1 MESADGFMDGGTGE
15 YLFGDARFG
24 VIDQA
29 DGDVAGCS
37 DGADLAD
44 AARAEELDAVDAA
57 LDSLLAGGFTP
68 ADCGEAAGLV
78 RRLEAVGSRVAA
90 AQRRLVGEIDRT
102 GVYGADGHTSAKV
115 MVRHTARLSTGEA
128 NARARE
134 QHTLEA
140 MPAFAAA
147 FETGAV
153 STCVV
158 RRLARLHANPR
169 ISDKVEALDH
179 TLVAHAV
186 AKPYAWFDAHCRD
199 LERVLDEDGADRAN
213 ERANAGR
220 DVVISQNFDS
230 SWKLGGGCGALDGA
244 RLREIFDHFVDAEW
258 HTDWD
263 AAKVIH
269 GEATTP
275 EHLARTPAQRRF
287 DALLAMAEAAATNPS
302 IVGAK
307 GIITDIVIDQETFER
322 ELARLLDVDAPEA
335 DLADTDQRL
344 ARFRCAT
351 STGYQ
356 VSAREAVLNALT
368 NQIRRVVVNTDS
380 VVIDLGRK
388 QRLFTGSAR
397 LAVQLRDQQ
406 CFHPSCLACGRGL
419 QIDHT
424 DEWVRDNG
432 STNPGNGAAGCGHH
446 NRWKH
451 HHEVTARRNPD
462 GTWTL
467 TRPDGTT
474 IE

>member
-1 MESADGFMDGGTGE
+1 MESADGFMDGGTDE

-24 VIDQA
+24 VAHHDPI
-29 DGDVAGCS
+29 GVS
-37 DGADLAD
+37 DGADLCD
-44 AARAEELDAVDAA
+44 ASRAEALDEVDAA
-57 LDSLLAGGFTP
+57 LDRLFAVGFSP
-68 ADCGEAAGLV
+68 ADCAEAAGLT
-78 RRLEAVGSRVAA
+78 RRLEAVGSRVAS
-90 AQRRLVGEIDRT
+90 AQRQLVGEIDRT
-102 GVYGADGHTSAKV
+102 GVYAVDGHTSAKV

-134 QHTLEA
+134 QRALQA
-140 MPAFAAA
+140 MPAFAGA
-147 FETGAV
+147 FDAGEV
-153 STCVV
+153 SACVV

-169 ISDKVEALDH
+169 IGDKVAALQEQ
-179 TLVAHAV
+179 LLEHAV
-186 AKPYAWFDAHCRD
+186 SKPFDWFDAHCRD
-199 LERVLDEDGADRAN
+199 LERVLDEDGADQAN
-213 ERANAGR
+213 ERANTKR
-220 DVVISQNFDS
+220 DVLISQNFDT
-230 SWKLGGGCGALDGA
+230 SWKIAGSCGSLDGA

-263 AAKVIH
+263 AAKAIH

-275 EHLARTPAQRRF
+275 EHLARTAGQRRF
-287 DALLAMAEAAATNPS
+287 DALMAMIEAGATNPKA
-302 IVGAK
+302 VGAK
-307 GIITDIVIDQETFER
+307 AIVTDLVIDSETFER
-322 ELARLLDVDAPEA
+322 ELARRLSVQTPEVE
-335 DLADTDQRL
+335 LADIDERL
-344 ARFRCAT
+344 ARYRCAT
-351 STGYQ
+351 SNGYQ

-368 NQIRRVVVNTDS
+368 NQIRRVVVNS
-380 VVIDLGRK
+380 EGVVIDLGRR

-446 NRWKH
+446 NRWKTEH
-451 HHEVTARRNPD
+451 QVTARRNGD

-467 TRPDGTT
+467 TRPNGTT